1 MSWRHRATLQEGS
14 PSSFLRITWFYPV
27 MHFFAKPL
35 DGPIFQ
41 QGTRHSYLAVSEKN
55 SLPFHLPIP
64 SIPVMALKLLLVTR
78 RCSIPF
84 LDNPKEFC
92 IILLVIIKVYKKAS
106 ANLLFNYI
114 LRKRLIEIEEPIAPI
129 KIPNPKRPPTIIGTK
144 RWGL

>member
-1 MSWRHRATLQEGS
+1 MSWRHRATQQEGF
-14 PSSFLRITWFYPV
+14 PSSSLRITWFYLV
-27 MHFFAKPL
+27 MPFFAKPL

-55 SLPFHLPIP
+55 SLPFHLPTL

-114 LRKRLIEIEEPIAPI
+114 LRKRLMEIEEPIAPI
-129 KIPNPKRPPTIIGTK
+129 KIPNPKRPPTMIGTK
-144 RWGL
+144 R

>member
-1 MSWRHRATLQEGS
+1 MLMII
-14 PSSFLRITWFYPV
+14 ITKDGIIVDFG
-27 MHFFAKPL
+27 KPTMFI
-35 DGPIFQ
+35 DDKDFE
-41 QGTRHSYLAVSEKN
+41 T
-55 SLPFHLPIP
+55 
-64 SIPVMALKLLLVTR
+64 
-78 RCSIPF
+78 F

-144 RWGL
+144 TCGL